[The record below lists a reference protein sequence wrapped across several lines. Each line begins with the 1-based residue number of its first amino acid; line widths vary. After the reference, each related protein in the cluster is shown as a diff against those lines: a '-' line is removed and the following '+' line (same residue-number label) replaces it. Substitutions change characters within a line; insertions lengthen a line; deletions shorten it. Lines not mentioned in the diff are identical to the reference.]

1 MSFYWPIALL
11 VFSNIIYHV
20 FAKSMPESLDPLVM
34 MVGTY
39 VVSGITSLILFF
51 ALSPE
56 KNLMSQVS
64 CMNWTTVMMGLSIVG
79 FEIGAM
85 YMYKVGWNVSV
96 GNLVMSTIVA
106 VALIFVGVL
115 VYKETVTITQLAGIG
130 LCLVGLIFINK

>member
-1 MSFYWPIALL
+1 
-11 VFSNIIYHV
+11 
-20 FAKSMPESLDPLVM
+20 
-34 MVGTY
+34 
-39 VVSGITSLILFF
+39 
-51 ALSPE
+51 
-56 KNLMSQVS
+56 MSQVS
-64 CMNWTTVMMGLSIVG
+64 CINWTTVMMGLSIVG